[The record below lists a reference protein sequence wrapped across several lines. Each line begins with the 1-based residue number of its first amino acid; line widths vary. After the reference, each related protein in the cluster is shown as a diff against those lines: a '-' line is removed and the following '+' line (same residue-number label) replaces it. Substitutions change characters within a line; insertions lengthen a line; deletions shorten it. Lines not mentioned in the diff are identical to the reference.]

1 MILVFLSG
9 NEVVVAMNQEERL
22 FLLKIIIQEV
32 MKVLQSEVLQRKLE
46 QISEEKGIEE
56 ILNFHQ

>member
-1 MILVFLSG
+1 MTRSCFTTEYG
-9 NEVVVAMNQEERL
+9 TYDMGA
-22 FLLKIIIQEV
+22 FLKIIIQEV